1 MDPDTVPGARVS
13 CYDSP
18 IPAVLLQLKSFMYEN
33 NGLETVKTKT
43 VLKKKN
49 KKKNRIVGFF
59 FSLFIARQLQTQHY
73 RKVSSFVFLCVCMMV
88 GANDANN
95 SHINNLGGH
104 LPYRTRKR

>member
-43 VLKKKN
+43 VLKKKM
-49 KKKNRIVGFF
+49 KKK
-59 FSLFIARQLQTQHY
+59 IA
-73 RKVSSFVFLCVCMMV
+73 S
-88 GANDANN
+88 
-95 SHINNLGGH
+95 
-104 LPYRTRKR
+104 